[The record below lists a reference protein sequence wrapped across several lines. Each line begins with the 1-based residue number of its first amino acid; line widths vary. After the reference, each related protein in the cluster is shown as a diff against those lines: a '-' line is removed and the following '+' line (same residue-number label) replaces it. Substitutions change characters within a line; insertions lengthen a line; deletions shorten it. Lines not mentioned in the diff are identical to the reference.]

1 MIQIKLHN
9 SKTRRKELLVPL
21 DPKNLRMYVCG
32 LTVYDRAHLGNARA
46 VVVFDSLFRLLREVY
61 GADHVTYARNFTD
74 IDDKINAKSAETG
87 RDIGQITEE
96 TIGWYLED
104 MGALA
109 ALEPTVMPRATDY
122 IAQMI
127 SMSEDLIAKG
137 HAYAAEGHVLFDVNS
152 CPEYGA
158 LSGRSVDDMI
168 AGARVEVA
176 PYKRDP
182 MDFVLWKPSDAQTP
196 GWPSPWGR
204 GRPGWHIECSAM
216 SYELFGHSFDIH
228 GGGNDLLFPH
238 HENEIA
244 QSCCAH
250 PDGSFAQIWMHN
262 EMLQVEGKQMSK
274 SLGNFFS
281 VRELIDQGY
290 SGEVIRLV
298 FLGTHYRKPMDW
310 TDKKAKEAEA
320 TLRKAARLFSSTPF
334 PKSWLNT
341 SDVEVPKEFVEA
353 LANDLNTSLALT
365 FIRKY
370 LKQGDKLKLA
380 SSLELLGFNL
390 DSLIT
395 SFANLELNS
404 IEDEHVKSS
413 ALLPYGEATDSTLLE
428 LANRLRISRQ
438 QAMQTKDFTAV
449 DALKL
454 ALMNAGV
461 SVQMSKDKVVLEPTT
476 RFDKS
481 KLENL
486 L

>member
-9 SKTRRKELLVPL
+9 SKPRRKELLVPL

-32 LTVYDRAHLGNARA
+32 PTVYDRAHLGNARA

-244 QSCCAH
+244 QSCYAH
-250 PDGSFAQIWMHN
+250 GTSHMARYWLHN
-262 EMLQVEGKQMSK
+262 GFVTMNDEKMSK
-274 SLGNFFS
+274 SLGNIIT
-281 VRELIDQGY
+281 V
-290 SGEVIRLV
+290 
-298 FLGTHYRKPMDW
+298 
-310 TDKKAKEAEA
+310 AEA
-320 TLRKAARLFSSTPF
+320 TARYRPEVLRAALLSAHYRAPLDLSENAMQDAQNSLDRLYRAAGTAKP
-334 PKSWLNT
+334 
-341 SDVEVPKEFVEA
+341 SDMA
-353 LANDLNTSLALT
+353 LDDAFMACLCDDLNTPAAMARLHELARLAN
-365 FIRKY
+365 K
-370 LKQGDKLKLA
+370 GDQAAAAAL
-380 SSLELLGFNL
+380 
-390 DSLIT
+390 
-395 SFANLELNS
+395 
-404 IEDEHVKSS
+404 KSS
-413 ALLPYGEATDSTLLE
+413 AELIGLLRDTADDWAKAGSAAGDSDDTQLDDATIDAEIAARNAARAARDFATADAIRDRLAAAGIILE
-428 LANRLRISRQ
+428 DGQDGTGWRRS
-438 QAMQTKDFTAV
+438 
-449 DALKL
+449 
-454 ALMNAGV
+454 
-461 SVQMSKDKVVLEPTT
+461 
-476 RFDKS
+476 
-481 KLENL
+481 
-486 L
+486 